1 MIKRLK
7 SLFAKKTNVEQS
19 DGTNTWE
26 MQHIYTD
33 TLGNKWYQPIDIE
46 MLPSKRYAALEVKKS
61 YLEIGVDEFTFKA
74 AFKIAK
80 ELMKQEDTDN
90 VAKLLDAL
98 EDRLSFDFNSRNI
111 LDMAVTLFTINDEKI
126 YQFNEHYDDLKKEA
140 LMKDADAKSFFLTIS
155 FELATKLTQK
165 YDQYSNS
172 TIGELLLKE
181 KQLNSYFGNIMHKL
195 KLMSTMGSTTN

>member
-7 SLFAKKTNVEQS
+7 SLFAKKSNVEQT

-46 MLPSKRYAALEVKKS
+46 MLPSNRYAALEVKKS

-80 ELMKQEDTDN
+80 ELMKQGDTDN

>member
-1 MIKRLK
+1 MIKRFK
-7 SLFAKKTNVEQS
+7 SLFAKKNNVEQS

-80 ELMKQEDTDN
+80 ELMKKGDTDN

-195 KLMSTMGSTTN
+195 KLMSTMGSTTS

>member
-1 MIKRLK
+1 MINRLK
-7 SLFAKKTNVEQS
+7 RLFAKKSNVEQS

-61 YLEIGVDEFTFKA
+61 YLEIGVDEYTFKA

-80 ELMKQEDTDN
+80 ELMKQGDTEN

-165 YDQYSNS
+165 YGQYSNS

>member
-7 SLFAKKTNVEQS
+7 SLFAKKTNVEQT

-80 ELMKQEDTDN
+80 ELMKQGDTDN

-126 YQFNEHYDDLKKEA
+126 YQFNEYYDELKKEA

-155 FELATKLTQK
+155 FELATKLTAK
-165 YDQYSNS
+165 YDQYLNS
-172 TIGELLLKE
+172 TIGDLLLKE
-181 KQLNSYFGNIMHKL
+181 KQLNSYFGNIMHKI

>member
-7 SLFAKKTNVEQS
+7 SLFAKKSNVEQT

-80 ELMKQEDTDN
+80 ELMKQGDTDN

-126 YQFNEHYDDLKKEA
+126 YQFNEYYDELKKEA

-155 FELATKLTQK
+155 FELATKLTAK
-165 YDQYSNS
+165 YDQYLNS
-172 TIGELLLKE
+172 TIGDLLLKE
-181 KQLNSYFGNIMHKL
+181 KQLNSYFGNIMHKI

>member
-80 ELMKQEDTDN
+80 ELMKQGDTDN

-195 KLMSTMGSTTN
+195 KLMSTMGSTTS

>member
-7 SLFAKKTNVEQS
+7 SLFAKNTNVEQT

-61 YLEIGVDEFTFKA
+61 YLEIGVDEYTFKA

-80 ELMKQEDTDN
+80 ELMKQGDTEN

-195 KLMSTMGSTTN
+195 KLMSTMGSTTS

>member
-7 SLFAKKTNVEQS
+7 SLFATKSNVEQN

-80 ELMKQEDTDN
+80 ELMKQGDTDN
-90 VAKLLDAL
+90 VTKLLDAL

-126 YQFNEHYDDLKKEA
+126 YQFNEYYDDLKKEA
-140 LMKDADAKSFFLTIS
+140 LMKDAEAKSFFLTIS
-155 FELATKLTQK
+155 FELATKLTAK

-172 TIGELLLKE
+172 TIGDLLLKE

-195 KLMSTMGSTTN
+195 KLMSTMG

>member
-61 YLEIGVDEFTFKA
+61 YLEIGVDEYTFKA

-80 ELMKQEDTDN
+80 ELMKQGDTDN

-126 YQFNEHYDDLKKEA
+126 YQFNEHYDELKKEA

-195 KLMSTMGSTTN
+195 KLMSTMGSTTS

>member
-7 SLFAKKTNVEQS
+7 SLFAKKSNVEQT

-80 ELMKQEDTDN
+80 ELMKKGDTDN

-195 KLMSTMGSTTN
+195 KLMSTMGSTTS

>member
-1 MIKRLK
+1 MIKKLK

-80 ELMKQEDTDN
+80 ELMKQGDTDN

-195 KLMSTMGSTTN
+195 KLMSTMGSTTS

>member
-7 SLFAKKTNVEQS
+7 SLFAKKNNVEQS

-80 ELMKQEDTDN
+80 ELMKQGDTDN

-195 KLMSTMGSTTN
+195 KLMSTMGSTTS

>member
-7 SLFAKKTNVEQS
+7 SLFAKKSNVEQT

-80 ELMKQEDTDN
+80 ELMKQGDTDN

-126 YQFNEHYDDLKKEA
+126 YQFNEYYDELKKEA

-195 KLMSTMGSTTN
+195 KLMSTMGSTTS

>member
-46 MLPSKRYAALEVKKS
+46 MLPSKRSAALEVKKS

-80 ELMKQEDTDN
+80 ELMKQGETDN
-90 VAKLLDAL
+90 VDKLLDAL

-140 LMKDADAKSFFLTIS
+140 LMKDADANSFFLTIS

-165 YDQYSNS
+165 YDQYANS
-172 TIGELLLKE
+172 TMGELLLKE
-181 KQLNSYFGNIMHKL
+181 KQRNIYFGNIMHKL

>member
-7 SLFAKKTNVEQS
+7 SLFAKKTNVEQT

-80 ELMKQEDTDN
+80 ELMKQGDTDN
-90 VAKLLDAL
+90 VTKLLDAL

-126 YQFNEHYDDLKKEA
+126 YQFNEYYDELKKEA

-155 FELATKLTQK
+155 FELATKLTAK

-172 TIGELLLKE
+172 TIGDLLLKE

>member
-1 MIKRLK
+1 MIKILK
-7 SLFAKKTNVEQS
+7 GLFAKKTNVEQS

-80 ELMKQEDTDN
+80 ELMKQGDTEN

-195 KLMSTMGSTTN
+195 KLMSTMGSITN

>member
-7 SLFAKKTNVEQS
+7 SLFAKKTNVEQT

-80 ELMKQEDTDN
+80 ELMKQGDTDN
-90 VAKLLDAL
+90 VTKLLDAL

-126 YQFNEHYDDLKKEA
+126 YQFNEYYDDLKKEA
-140 LMKDADAKSFFLTIS
+140 LMKDAEAKSFFLTIS
-155 FELATKLTQK
+155 FELATKLTEK

-172 TIGELLLKE
+172 TIGDLLLKE
-181 KQLNSYFGNIMHKL
+181 KQLNSYFGNIMHKV
-195 KLMSTMGSTTN
+195 KLMSTMGSTIN

>member
-7 SLFAKKTNVEQS
+7 SLFAKKSNIEQT

-80 ELMKQEDTDN
+80 ELMKQGDTDN

-126 YQFNEHYDDLKKEA
+126 YQFNEYYDELKKEA

-155 FELATKLTQK
+155 FELATKLTAK
-165 YDQYSNS
+165 YDQYLNS
-172 TIGELLLKE
+172 TIGDLLLKE
-181 KQLNSYFGNIMHKL
+181 KQLNSYFGNIMHKI

>member
-61 YLEIGVDEFTFKA
+61 YLEIGVDEYTFKA

-80 ELMKQEDTDN
+80 ELMKQGDTDN

-126 YQFNEHYDDLKKEA
+126 YQFNEHYDELKKEA

-165 YDQYSNS
+165 YGQYSNS
-172 TIGELLLKE
+172 TIEELLLKE